1 MIRSFG
7 LTVAFVAIA
16 SLAAAQRDIQ
26 LVDAV
31 KNRDTGRVR
40 LLLQQKVDVNSPDVD
55 GMTPLHWAAHWN
67 DPETVNLL
75 LRRGANARAAN
86 RYGVTPLHEACTVSN
101 APMMEALLK
110 AGADPN
116 AGFGAGETPLM
127 TAARTGSVEA
137 VKVLLAFGAN
147 VNAREEWRGQTA
159 LMWAA
164 AENHAAVV
172 KLLIEL
178 HADVNARSLLYEFPE
193 LTGGNGGIIHDR
205 PMGGLTPLFFA
216 ARQGALES
224 AAALIDGGANLNLTE
239 AQYGFTP
246 MQTAIFNGHYDL
258 VALFLDSGASP
269 DDGSLYTAIEMR
281 NLATYSNRPNPP
293 DSDRRL
299 NSLDAV
305 KLLLEWGADPNQV
318 YSKKIPP
325 RQAQGD
331 IIVPPGATPL
341 YRAIKSTD
349 LTAIRLLIDKGANPS
364 IATKDGSTPLM
375 VAAGLGARRGGD
387 EDVVEKAGRADPVDA
402 ARLFV
407 EAGADV
413 NAVNDAGNT
422 AMHNAAQTGANRMV
436 EFLAHHG
443 ARFDVKNKQ
452 GKTPLDVA
460 RGASTGAPAAMRQ
473 PSAEGAVRE
482 TTAELIRKL
491 MGTTQ

>member
-1 MIRSFG
+1 MLR
-7 LTVAFVAIA
+7 LTVAFVATA
-16 SLAAAQRDIQ
+16 SLAAAQRDIR

-31 KNRDTGRVR
+31 KNRDTGTVR
-40 LLLQQKVDVNSPDVD
+40 LLLQQKIDVNSPDVD

-67 DPETVNLL
+67 ETETVNLL
-75 LRRGANARAAN
+75 LRRGANAKAAN

-101 APMMEALLK
+101 AAIIEALLK

-116 AGFGAGETPLM
+116 AAFGAGETPLM
-127 TAARTGSVEA
+127 TAARSGSVDA
-137 VKVLLAFGAN
+137 VKILLAFGAN

-178 HADVNARSLLYEFPE
+178 HADVNARSVQYEFPA

-205 PMGGLTPLFFA
+205 PIGGLTPLFFA

-224 AAALIDGGANLNLTE
+224 AAALIDAGADLNVTE
-239 AQYGFTP
+239 PQYGFTP

-258 VALFLDSGASP
+258 VPLFLDNGARP

-293 DSDRRL
+293 DSDKRL
-299 NSLDAV
+299 SSLDAV

-331 IIVPPGATPL
+331 ITVPPGATAL

-349 LTAIRLLIDKGANPS
+349 LTAIRLLMDHGANPS
-364 IATKDGSTPLM
+364 IATNDGSTPLM
-375 VAAGLGARRGGD
+375 VAAGLGARRGGE

-413 NAVNDAGNT
+413 NARTEAGNT
-422 AMHNAAQTGANRMV
+422 AMHYAAQTGANRMV
-436 EFLAHHG
+436 EFLASHG
-443 ARFDVKNKQ
+443 ARFDVKNNQ

-460 RGASTGAPAAMRQ
+460 RGSSGTPPARS
-473 PSAEGAVRE
+473 PSEEGTVRE
-482 TTAELIRKL
+482 TTAALIRKL
-491 MGTTQ
+491 MGTAQ

>member
-1 MIRSFG
+1 MIRMLG
-7 LTVAFVAIA
+7 LTVAFVASA
-16 SLAAAQRDIQ
+16 SLAAAQRDIR

-31 KNRDTGRVR
+31 KDRDTGTVR
-40 LLLQQKVDVNSPDVD
+40 LLLQQKVDVNGPDVD

-67 DPETVNLL
+67 ETETVNLL
-75 LRRGANARAAN
+75 LRRGANAKAAN
-86 RYGVTPLHEACTVSN
+86 RYGVSPLHEACTLSN
-101 APMMEALLK
+101 AAIIEALLK

-116 AGFGAGETPLM
+116 AAFGAGETPLM
-127 TAARTGSVEA
+127 TAARSGSVAA
-137 VKVLLAFGAN
+137 VKILLAFGAN

-178 HADVNARSLLYEFPE
+178 HADVNARSIQYEFPA

-224 AAALIDGGANLNLTE
+224 AAALIDAGADLNVTE
-239 AQYGFTP
+239 PQYGFTP

-258 VALFLDSGASP
+258 VPLFLDNGAWP

-293 DSDRRL
+293 DSDKRL
-299 NSLDAV
+299 SSLDAV
-305 KLLLEWGADPNQV
+305 KLLLEWGADPNQA

-331 IIVPPGATPL
+331 ITVAPGATPL

-349 LTAIRLLIDKGANPS
+349 LTAIRLLMDHGANPS
-364 IATKDGSTPLM
+364 IATNDGSTPLM
-375 VAAGLGARRGGD
+375 VAAGLGARRGGE
-387 EDVVEKAGRADPVDA
+387 EDVVEKAGRADPVEA
-402 ARLFV
+402 AKLFV

-413 NAVNDAGNT
+413 NALNDDGNT
-422 AMHNAAQTGANRMV
+422 AMHYAAQTGANRMV
-436 EFLAHHG
+436 EFLANHG

-460 RGASTGAPAAMRQ
+460 RGSSRTPPMRTPSDDST
-473 PSAEGAVRE
+473 VRE
-482 TTAELIRKL
+482 TTAALIRKL
-491 MGTTQ
+491 MGTAQ